1 MPRKLTAT
9 RSISAD
15 EGPAWPHGYSVWLP
29 DRISSIR
36 RAGYT
41 LVDLTRRGLIDTHAV
56 IKFREETLLSD
67 FAWRVVWADTDEQSD
82 AESLATRLRNAAGLI
97 VFVHGWAG
105 SGDIWE
111 DLPSLVIR
119 ANPDLVALV
128 PDVNGFG
135 GSPFSENVPPID
147 RCNPPA
153 NMQAIERWL
162 NLLNLR
168 PSDKDSAIRPVIF
181 VGHSMGG
188 ASLFFANST
197 QWHKGELGRIAL
209 APALLMNDRQ
219 RQLFYRTIGT
229 GIRLSGWAAG
239 LDRLTER
246 LIAPR
251 FIERAAGAGSSLRVR
266 AQHHRV
272 FDVTPEGVIAQTFA
286 AMGRLDAT
294 FQQQDWP
301 HFIAYLADRDA
312 LVGLRQTREL
322 LERIHLKDSQIREVE
337 GGHYFF
343 SIGAIEAHAGN
354 RQQVLK
360 DILAL
365 HQSMHNALNKPT
377 AVRTKKPK
385 SKTPRQKK
393 RPM

>member
-1 MPRKLTAT
+1 MSRKT
-9 RSISAD
+9 
-15 EGPAWPHGYSVWLP
+15 PAVPSLSVLEAPVWPQGYSAWLP
-29 DRISSIR
+29 ERISPIR

-41 LVDLTRRGLIDTHAV
+41 LVDLTRRGLIDTQAV
-56 IKFREETLLSD
+56 INFRNETLLSD
-67 FAWRVVWADTDEQSD
+67 FAWRAVWADTDEQSD
-82 AESLATRLRNAAGLI
+82 AESLATRLRNAAGI
-97 VFVHGWAG
+97 VVFIHGWAG

-111 DLPSLVIR
+111 DLPSLVVK

-153 NMQAIERWL
+153 NMRAIERWL
-162 NLLNLR
+162 NLLGLR
-168 PSDKDSAIRPVIF
+168 PSENNGAVRPIIF
-181 VGHSMGG
+181 VGHSMSG
-188 ASLFFANST
+188 ASLFFADRAT
-197 QWHKGELGRIAL
+197 WRKGELGRIAL

-219 RQLFYRTIGT
+219 RQLFYRTVGT
-229 GIRLSGWAAG
+229 GIRVSGWATG
-239 LDRLTER
+239 LDWLTER

-294 FQQQDWP
+294 FDQKDWP
-301 HFIAYLADRDA
+301 HFIAYLANRDV

-322 LERIHLKDSQIREVE
+322 LERIHLKEDQIREVE

-343 SIGAIEAHAGN
+343 SIGMIEAHSGN

-365 HQSMHNALNKPT
+365 HQLMHKALNKP
-377 AVRTKKPK
+377 ASVRSK
-385 SKTPRQKK
+385 SKKTTTPRKKK
-393 RPM
+393 RPA